1 MFDTVRVCY
10 SYVVRGRFVY
20 SIFGLT
26 RIPPNF
32 KIKIMYNSVI
42 MTTTDWAQFILALV
56 SIGVIVV
63 GSIRWYINVQVKPI
77 AEAVE
82 DIRKETKT
90 NGGTSMRDE
99 IKQIKIEQ
107 ENARDKRKATS
118 DKLDHMYD
126 ILLEYV
132 SKNSK

>member
-1 MFDTVRVCY
+1 
-10 SYVVRGRFVY
+10 
-20 SIFGLT
+20 
-26 RIPPNF
+26 
-32 KIKIMYNSVI
+32 
-42 MTTTDWAQFILALV
+42 MTTSDWAQFILTLL
-56 SIGVIVV
+56 SIGAIVIS
-63 GSIRWYINVQVKPI
+63 SIRWYIKVQVRPI

-99 IKQIKIEQ
+99 IKQIKLEQ
-107 ENARDKRKATS
+107 EHARDKRKATS

-126 ILLEYV
+126 LFVEYV

>member
-1 MFDTVRVCY
+1 
-10 SYVVRGRFVY
+10 
-20 SIFGLT
+20 
-26 RIPPNF
+26 
-32 KIKIMYNSVI
+32 MYNRFI
-42 MTTTDWAQFILALV
+42 MTTTDWAQFILALL
-56 SIGVIVV
+56 SIGAIII
-63 GSIRWYINVQVKPI
+63 GAIRWYIKIQVKPI
-77 AEAVE
+77 IDAVE
-82 DIRKETKT
+82 DIRAETKT

-99 IKQIKIEQ
+99 IKSIKLEQ

>member
-1 MFDTVRVCY
+1 
-10 SYVVRGRFVY
+10 
-20 SIFGLT
+20 
-26 RIPPNF
+26 
-32 KIKIMYNSVI
+32 
-42 MTTTDWAQFILALV
+42 MTTTDWAQFILALL
-56 SIGVIVV
+56 SIGAIVV
-63 GSIRWYINVQVKPI
+63 SSIRWYIKVQVKPI

-99 IKQIKIEQ
+99 IKFIKLEQ
-107 ENARDKRKATS
+107 ERSAKTRAAYN

-126 ILLEYV
+126 ILINYI

>member
-1 MFDTVRVCY
+1 MFDIVRVCY

-26 RIPPNF
+26 CIPPNF
-32 KIKIMYNSVI
+32 KIKIMYNKVI

>member
-1 MFDTVRVCY
+1 M
-10 SYVVRGRFVY
+10 
-20 SIFGLT
+20 SIQDWAGLT
-26 RIPPNF
+26 LTILS
-32 KIKIMYNSVI
+32 ILGIVI
-42 MTTTDWAQFILALV
+42 TAV
-56 SIGVIVV
+56 
-63 GSIRWYINVQVKPI
+63 RWYIDFKVQPI
-77 AEAVE
+77 QEAVE

-126 ILLEYV
+126 LLIDYIA
-132 SKNSK
+132 KNSK

>member
-1 MFDTVRVCY
+1 M
-10 SYVVRGRFVY
+10 S
-20 SIFGLT
+20 
-26 RIPPNF
+26 
-32 KIKIMYNSVI
+32 
-42 MTTTDWAQFILALV
+42 TTDWAQLVLALL
-56 SIGVIVV
+56 SIGAIVV

-90 NGGTSMRDE
+90 NGGSSMRDE
-99 IKQIKIEQ
+99 IKFIKLEQ
-107 ENARDKRKATS
+107 ERSAKTRAAYN

-126 ILLEYV
+126 ILINYI